1 MSKDDTEVVIV
12 GGGAAGIAAARRLR
26 AAGVDC
32 LLVEARDRLGGR
44 GWTVVTP
51 SGEAIDLG
59 CGWLHSADRNPWSE
73 IARAQDRRIDKNP
86 PPWTRPSLDTGFP
99 LEAQRAFSEAMNAFY
114 ERMEVMARQDKD

>member
-59 CGWLHSADRNPWSE
+59 CGWLHSADRNPWSVV
-73 IARAQDRRIDKNP
+73 AQEQNRTIDKTP
-86 PPWTRPSLDTGFP
+86 PPWRRRSTVGFP
-99 LEAQRAFSEAMNAFY
+99 EGQQREF
-114 ERMEVMARQDKD
+114 